1 MKARDR
7 ARQIDKQNEITLR
20 KKYHLYAES
29 SDVETN
35 NNSQIPN
42 HNHIHQQP
50 STSHSCRTYTDHQSL
65 PNTTKRDSN
74 IPDSVKLE
82 DLNAISLHHRR
93 TSSDSSRDKGA
104 FVHVRNKK
112 KAPPPPLDLSA
123 QIATPKTLS
132 GRRRKRQAPPP
143 PISPTTRALEEAT
156 SATSLLGDKEI
167 QAIIQGTTS
176 LVKNTTTLSSP
187 IVSAALESPIM
198 EKKKIYVSPYLK
210 IREDRKLTDE
220 QKRILL
226 EQVTKN
232 QRKSEERL
240 TPATMS
246 SSSATIIVNTNSI
259 EKGQLNFPKADSPK
273 LTRDDMNKIFAPSS
287 PISPRPWY
295 KRASSTNSNSNPKE
309 MIPFKKEVMLRT
321 LEKKKNKKEDKDLPE
336 VGYSRNSFFD
346 SASKFNIFAKLGDD
360 TKKKE
365 REAEKRKSLIGI
377 PNISELDREAAEI
390 IQREAEASRVSQRF
404 NNAIIHE
411 STSSL
416 EKSLESPTA
425 KDLIQKF
432 EANSSQTNRIT
443 INSEILQTRGGDYFG
458 KNRFS
463 FEDKDIRELGKA
475 SPTAKSKII
484 ANGIKK
490 SHQDE
495 GLMGLWKCSHCTS
508 DNPNWKIICESCGKI
523 KPYEKRFCVNGELAK
538 KASSPVQLRKFTYE
552 NNAKSGEGWERKS
565 EIVKKYFQPQIS
577 KPMDLSKSPSESFIG
592 NSLAKKSPS
601 PTRRYLDSPKLP
613 PRKLSETKIN
623 VNAIKEETNDVMVK
637 TSSSVIILSPSR
649 NDKKLTPN
657 LNELRNARLARFNT
671 SLDIKRLQPEIE
683 RQNANATSRKQSPEK
698 KFIEKLDFSDPI
710 ALEREKERLRD
721 KIRAMNAR
729 ALAEKY
735 PVATDNNSTIQ
746 PLEAAVNLQENT
758 KLGAIKKVFKKPLE
772 NNRDELMNGG
782 GVNEEEKII
791 NCDTNANDLHK
802 EKREKISISVQTS
815 PENRPRKKS
824 SEDISLV
831 PMTVVEFDENGNI
844 DDKKTRAAVYNTNT
858 LAINKILRKL
868 ENAIADGMHDEAAN
882 FAKDLAKLKVPL
894 SVTRQKERPKSD
906 MDMQLSKL
914 K

>member
-7 ARQIDKQNEITLR
+7 AREIDKQNEITLR

-35 NNSQIPN
+35 NNNTQFSN
-42 HNHIHQQP
+42 HNYNQQP
-50 STSHSCRTYTDHQSL
+50 STSRNYRIYTDHQSL
-65 PNTTKRDSN
+65 HNNTKRDSN

-82 DLNAISLHHRR
+82 DLNAIAHHRR

-112 KAPPPPLDLSA
+112 KAPPPPPLELRA
-123 QIATPKTLS
+123 QSVTPKTLS

-143 PISPTTRALEEAT
+143 PISPTTLEDAT

-187 IVSAALESPIM
+187 IVSTALESPIM

-232 QRKSEERL
+232 NRKSEERL
-240 TPATMS
+240 TPATLSVS
-246 SSSATIIVNTNSI
+246 SSSATIVNTNSI

-273 LTRDDMNKIFAPSS
+273 LTRDDRNKVFAPSS

-295 KRASSTNSNSNPKE
+295 KRSTNTNSNPKE
-309 MIPFKKEVMLRT
+309 VIPFKKEVILRT
-321 LEKKKNKKEDKDLPE
+321 LEKRKHKKDDKDLPE

-390 IQREAEASRVSQRF
+390 IQRGAEASKVAQKM
-404 NNAIIHE
+404 NDIINE
-411 STSSL
+411 STTSL
-416 EKSLESPTA
+416 EKSESPTA
-425 KDLIQKF
+425 RDLIQKF
-432 EANSSQTNRIT
+432 EANLSQINKIT
-443 INSEILQTRGGDYFG
+443 VNSEIAGTRSDLFG
-458 KNRFS
+458 KNQFS
-463 FEDKDIRELGKA
+463 FDERDIREA
-475 SPTAKSKII
+475 SPTVKIKI
-484 ANGIKK
+484 NSNGIKK
-490 SHQDE
+490 SHQEE
-495 GLMGLWKCSHCTS
+495 GLLGLWKCASCTS

-523 KPYEKRFCVNGELAK
+523 KPYEKRFCVNGELMK
-538 KASSPVQLRKFTYE
+538 KASPLQLRKFTYE
-552 NNAKSGEGWERKS
+552 NNSKSGEGWERKS
-565 EIVKKYFQPQIS
+565 ELVKKYFQPQMP

-592 NSLAKKSPS
+592 NSLSKKSPS
-601 PTRRYLDSPKLP
+601 PTRRYLGSPKLP
-613 PRKLSETKIN
+613 PRKSSLEKAEAKVDT
-623 VNAIKEETNDVMVK
+623 IKEEV
-637 TSSSVIILSPSR
+637 VIFPPIKS
-649 NDKKLTPN
+649 DKKLTPN

-671 SLDIKRLQPEIE
+671 SLDIKRHQPEIE
-683 RQNANATSRKQSPEK
+683 RQNANATDRKQSPEK
-698 KFIEKLDFSDPI
+698 KFPEKLDFSDPA

-735 PVATDNNSTIQ
+735 PVASDTPITQ
-746 PLEAAVNLQENT
+746 PIMPQQAQENT

-772 NNRDELMNGG
+772 NNRDEIMLMNGF
-782 GVNEEEKII
+782 EEEKII
-791 NCDTNANDLHK
+791 NSDTNVINSAK
-802 EKREKISISVQTS
+802 EKREKISISVQTTL
-815 PENRPRKKS
+815 ETRPRKKS
-824 SEDISLV
+824 EDFSLV
-831 PMTVVEFDENGNI
+831 PMTVVEFHENGNI
-844 DDKKTRAAVYNTNT
+844 DDKSKASAEKVNEKIGSVYSSNT

-894 SVTRQKERPKSD
+894 SVTRQRERPKSD
-906 MDMQLSKL
+906 MEMQLSKL